1 MTATPIDLLHA
12 AEAAIAA
19 GSRDPEDYN
28 RVAWARVQ
36 QGDTEAG
43 FGLLHAALRIAPR
56 DPVTLTSLG
65 MLLHRAGHLR
75 DAILHCDAA
84 LENDPAHVDAW
95 VERGQIFT
103 SGAST
108 KSAIECFAHAL
119 TLAPDHPVAHAGL
132 AAAYARDGDTDR
144 TRLHATRALALDPD
158 NAVAL
163 IALARTDLEAG
174 DAAAVLAL
182 LAPAAERLSP
192 FDGNAALIANLLGDA
207 HARLRAPVA
216 AHDCYVRSKALFAQR
231 HADPAGAAPTHR
243 DLVIAATAALAQTD
257 RADWAVP
264 VASAPAPAQP
274 HVFVLGYP
282 RSGNTLMENILA
294 SLPGM
299 AALEERPTL
308 GALDST
314 LFVTPEG
321 MAQLATMDAAHCAH
335 YRRAY
340 WDKVA
345 ACGITLTGQ
354 GFVDMDPLKS
364 LRLPAIARL
373 FPAAKVIW
381 MRRDPRDVVWS
392 CFHTFFAPSNV
403 SLEFVSI
410 ERTARHFSAVM
421 ELIEVAIDRLPL
433 QVLPV
438 DYHDLVNDFD
448 ATTAKVCDFIGV
460 PWTDALRRF
469 DRTARTRGVSTASVS
484 QVRQG
489 LYDGSRQWS
498 QFADYLAPVQPILQ
512 RWIDAF
518 GQK

>member
-1 MTATPIDLLHA
+1 MTATPLDLLHA

-19 GSRDPEDYN
+19 GTRDPEAYN

-43 FGLLHAALRIAPR
+43 FGLLHTALRIAPD
-56 DPVTLTSLG
+56 DPATLTSLG

-84 LENDPAHVDAW
+84 LASDPQYVDAW

-108 KSAIECFAHAL
+108 QSAIACFSHAL
-119 TLAPDHPVAHAGL
+119 TLAPDHQVAHAGL
-132 AAAYARDGDTDR
+132 AAAYAREGNTAR
-144 TRLHATRALALDPD
+144 TRLHALRALALEPD

-174 DAAAVLAL
+174 DPAAVLAL
-182 LAPAAERLSP
+182 LAPVAERLSP
-192 FDGNAALIANLLGDA
+192 FDGNATLIANLLGDA
-207 HARLRAPVA
+207 HARLRVPAA
-216 AHDCYVRSKALFAQR
+216 AHDCYVQSKTLFAQR
-231 HADPAGAAPTHR
+231 HGDQAGSGPTHR
-243 DLVIAATAALAQTD
+243 ELVSAATAALQQTD
-257 RADWAVP
+257 RQDWAVP
-264 VASAPAPAQP
+264 VGYDAAPAAP

-294 SLPGM
+294 SLPSM
-299 AALEERPTL
+299 TALEERPTL
-308 GALDST
+308 GALDSA
-314 LFVTPEG
+314 LFVTTDG
-321 MAQLATMDAAHCAH
+321 ISQLAAMDAVQCAH
-335 YRRAY
+335 YRRTY

-345 ACGITLTGQ
+345 SCGINPTGQ

-373 FPAAKVIW
+373 FPDAKVIW

-410 ERTARHFSAVM
+410 ERAARHFSAVM
-421 ELIEVAIDRLPL
+421 DLIEVAIDRLPL

-438 DYHDLVNDFD
+438 DYHELVNDFD
-448 ATTAKVCDFIGV
+448 ATTAKVCDFIGM
-460 PWTDALRRF
+460 PWTEALRRF
-469 DRTARTRGVSTASVS
+469 DRTARTRGVSTASVG

-498 QFADYLAPVQPILQ
+498 QFADYLAPVEPILR
-512 RWIDAF
+512 RWIEAF
-518 GQK
+518 GQV